1 MAPHA
6 LSDPS
11 PLQDFCVADLKATT
25 PVDGFPCKPASTV
38 VDDDFFSRAIT
49 ASASTRN
56 PFGVNATRATA
67 STFPGLNTLG
77 LSITRVDMAPGGLN
91 PPHSHPRASELV
103 MVLKGEV
110 TVGFTTSANQ
120 LFSKAVRENELFVV
134 PRGLQHF
141 QLNTGAGDAVF
152 VAMFDSQ
159 SPGAVTPTFSLFATK
174 PAMPMEVLA
183 KTFLMTEDEVGAMK
197 SKFDGF

>member
-1 MAPHA
+1 MRIETLLNSGNAFKGCWLLLSPAVYVMLSRFISRDLTTQRPADGSSPRVARGGIRRGNNGAPHA

-67 STFPGLNTLG
+67 STFPGLNTLA
-77 LSITRVDMAPGGLN
+77 SP
-91 PPHSHPRASELV
+91 SRAS
-103 MVLKGEV
+103 
-110 TVGFTTSANQ
+110 TWR
-120 LFSKAVRENELFVV
+120 REGST
-134 PRGLQHF
+134 RR
-141 QLNTGAGDAVF
+141 
-152 VAMFDSQ
+152 
-159 SPGAVTPTFSLFATK
+159 TPTRARRS
-174 PAMPMEVLA
+174 
-183 KTFLMTEDEVGAMK
+183 
-197 SKFDGF
+197 S